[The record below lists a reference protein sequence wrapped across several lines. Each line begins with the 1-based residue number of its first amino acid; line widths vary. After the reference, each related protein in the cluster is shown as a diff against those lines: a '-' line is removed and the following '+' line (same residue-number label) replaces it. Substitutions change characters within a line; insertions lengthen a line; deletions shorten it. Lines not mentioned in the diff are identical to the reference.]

1 MIKNQER
8 ICSEEDEELEKTT
21 LSLSILNY
29 FKYISKDNEL
39 KEFLFAQAQREHSEI
54 LKKIL
59 HAEQS
64 KTTHISFKKT
74 PVEIETTRLG
84 RDFKELKSVISGDYQ
99 CLEPYT
105 YVSFRVLY

>member
-8 ICSEEDEELEKTT
+8 ICSEKDEELEKTT

-39 KEFLFAQAQREHSEI
+39 KEMLFAQRKHTEL

-59 HAEQS
+59 HAE
-64 KTTHISFKKT
+64 
-74 PVEIETTRLG
+74 
-84 RDFKELKSVISGDYQ
+84 
-99 CLEPYT
+99 
-105 YVSFRVLY
+105 